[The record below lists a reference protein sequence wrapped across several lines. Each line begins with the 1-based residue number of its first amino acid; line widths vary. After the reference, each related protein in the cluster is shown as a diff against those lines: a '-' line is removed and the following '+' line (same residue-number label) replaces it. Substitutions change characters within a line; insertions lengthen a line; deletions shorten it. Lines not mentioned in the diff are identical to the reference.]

1 MKNMMKKRSV
11 FIKRLTSFAALAV
24 CLAAICALLAGC
36 MLGGGD
42 LTTPAVTDTSPAA
55 PSTSEVTEP
64 TTSETAEITTTPPDT
79 EPLPPPDKVISFAAC
94 GDNILYRPAIW
105 EAKDRAKAGGRTYNF
120 RPIYKNVESVIA
132 AADVAFINQETVI
145 AGAEYGYTGYPLFNS
160 PRDIADDLVDMG
172 FDIVSLA
179 NNHILDMREQGLYNT
194 IKYWN
199 GLPVVTV
206 GAYLNADDEATL
218 RIVER
223 NGVKIA
229 VLAYTYGAN
238 GRVVAFDSP
247 LVVPFY
253 KEPHKNY
260 PNYDEIFEEKLR
272 TEVARAKNAAD
283 VVLVSVHWGYEDKQ
297 TPNEE
302 QRKVAQILCD
312 AGADIILG
320 HHPHVLQPIEYIQ
333 STDGTHKTFCAF
345 SLGNFLA
352 MQGYDYNALGGLLT
366 FDLRVGAGGVSVENA
381 LLTPTVSY
389 FNGSYRSNE
398 IYLLSDFTDALC
410 ASHGVVRLRGQA
422 GWGGKM
428 SLNSL
433 RYYLNK
439 AISDEY
445 LPEAFRK
452 GS

>member
-1 MKNMMKKRSV
+1 MMKKRSV

-24 CLAAICALLAGC
+24 CLAAICALLTGC

-64 TTSETAEITTTPPDT
+64 TTSGRRRSRTTPPDT

-199 GLPVVTV
+199 GCRWSRS
-206 GAYLNADDEATL
+206 A
-218 RIVER
+218 RI
-223 NGVKIA
+223 
-229 VLAYTYGAN
+229 
-238 GRVVAFDSP
+238 S
-247 LVVPFY
+247 
-253 KEPHKNY
+253 
-260 PNYDEIFEEKLR
+260 
-272 TEVARAKNAAD
+272 
-283 VVLVSVHWGYEDKQ
+283 
-297 TPNEE
+297 
-302 QRKVAQILCD
+302 
-312 AGADIILG
+312 
-320 HHPHVLQPIEYIQ
+320 
-333 STDGTHKTFCAF
+333 
-345 SLGNFLA
+345 
-352 MQGYDYNALGGLLT
+352 
-366 FDLRVGAGGVSVENA
+366 
-381 LLTPTVSY
+381 TPTM
-389 FNGSYRSNE
+389 RRR
-398 IYLLSDFTDALC
+398 C
-410 ASHGVVRLRGQA
+410 A
-422 GWGGKM
+422 
-428 SLNSL
+428 
-433 RYYLNK
+433 
-439 AISDEY
+439 
-445 LPEAFRK
+445 
-452 GS
+452 

>member
-1 MKNMMKKRSV
+1 
-11 FIKRLTSFAALAV
+11 
-24 CLAAICALLAGC
+24 

-79 EPLPPPDKVISFAAC
+79 EPLPPPDRVISFAAC

-238 GRVVAFDSP
+238 GRVVASDSP

-320 HHPHVLQPIEYIQ
+320 HHRTCCSRLNIFRARTERTRRFVPFRSAIFLPCR
-333 STDGTHKTFCAF
+333 GTITTR
-345 SLGNFLA
+345 S
-352 MQGYDYNALGGLLT
+352 
-366 FDLRVGAGGVSVENA
+366 AGCSH
-381 LLTPTVSY
+381 L
-389 FNGSYRSNE
+389 
-398 IYLLSDFTDALC
+398 IC
-410 ASHGVVRLRGQA
+410 ASVPAV
-422 GWGGKM
+422 
-428 SLNSL
+428 
-433 RYYLNK
+433 
-439 AISDEY
+439 
-445 LPEAFRK
+445 
-452 GS
+452 